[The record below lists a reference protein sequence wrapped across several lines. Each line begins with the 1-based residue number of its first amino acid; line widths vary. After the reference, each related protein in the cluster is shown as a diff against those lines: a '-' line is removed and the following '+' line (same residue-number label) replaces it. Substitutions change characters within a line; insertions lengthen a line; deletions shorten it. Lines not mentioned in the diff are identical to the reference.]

1 MRTADVAIIGLD
13 ECFVSFD
20 LVCAEF
26 ANDERTLCRKA
37 ISVKRNH
44 TSNGFEVEWID
55 WFAGRMDAW
64 NESAHSGR
72 KDDSQ
77 IG

>member
-1 MRTADVAIIGLD
+1 MTKEAELSRLRLNMRTADVAIIGLD

-44 TSNGFEVEWID
+44 TSNGFEVE
-55 WFAGRMDAW
+55 
-64 NESAHSGR
+64 
-72 KDDSQ
+72 
-77 IG
+77 